1 MKSLDKINLDAITIA
16 PFLSSGYANTKTLEE
31 GIEKSYDTTLKLL
44 DMMNMPEYKNIVYK
58 GATKYTTESLNS
70 NEAVDKIIETEVMY
84 RVIIDNPKVSLR
96 NIEALV
102 IHDKHTEDIFPSSGI
117 FETKLNLIPG
127 VINKN
132 SNYVEG
138 IILAGYIPFEDD
150 IKNLNATFKVLFKYE
165 DDNGESHTIIYSTK
179 K

>member
-1 MKSLDKINLDAITIA
+1 MKKILSIIILMFLLTACSTNLTNEEKTYNEYVSYLKQNINYESNL
-16 PFLSSGYANTKTLEE
+16 PFDLE
-31 GIEKSYDTTLKLL
+31 IY
-44 DMMNMPEYKNIVYK
+44 
-58 GATKYTTESLNS
+58 
-70 NEAVDKIIETEVMY
+70 VDKIIETEVKY

-102 IHDKHTEDIFPSSGI
+102 IHDKYTEDVFPSSGI

-127 VINKN
+127 VINKS

-150 IKNLNATFKVLFKYE
+150 IKNLNANFKLLFKYE
-165 DDNGESHTIIYSTK
+165 DDEGKIHTIIYSTK

>member
-1 MKSLDKINLDAITIA
+1 MKKILSIIILMFLLTACSTNLTNEEKTYNEYVSYLKQNINYESNL
-16 PFLSSGYANTKTLEE
+16 PFDLE
-31 GIEKSYDTTLKLL
+31 IY
-44 DMMNMPEYKNIVYK
+44 
-58 GATKYTTESLNS
+58 
-70 NEAVDKIIETEVMY
+70 VDKIIETEVMY

-102 IHDKHTEDIFPSSGI
+102 IHDKYTEDVFPSSGI

-127 VINKN
+127 VINKT

-138 IILAGYIPFEDD
+138 IILAGYIPFEEDL
-150 IKNLNATFKVLFKYE
+150 KNLNANFKLLFKYE
-165 DDNGESHTIIYSTK
+165 DDEGNINTIIYSTK

>member
-1 MKSLDKINLDAITIA
+1 MKKILGIISLMFLLTACTNNLTNEEILYNDYVNE
-16 PFLSSGYANTKTLEE
+16 LKKT
-31 GIEKSYDTTLKLL
+31 
-44 DMMNMPEYKNIVYK
+44 
-58 GATKYTTESLNS
+58 TKYESNLPFDL
-70 NEAVDKIIETEVMY
+70 EIYVDKIIETEVMY
-84 RVIIDNPKVSLR
+84 RVIIDNPKVPLR

-117 FETKLNLIPG
+117 FEPKLNLIPG

-150 IKNLNATFKVLFKYE
+150 IKNLNTNFKILFKYE
-165 DDNGESHTIIYSTK
+165 DDNEEIHKIIYSTK

>member
-1 MKSLDKINLDAITIA
+1 MKKILGIIVLMFLLGACSNKLTNEEKLYNEYIFDLKKGVNYESNL
-16 PFLSSGYANTKTLEE
+16 PFDLE
-31 GIEKSYDTTLKLL
+31 IY
-44 DMMNMPEYKNIVYK
+44 
-58 GATKYTTESLNS
+58 
-70 NEAVDKIIETEVMY
+70 VDKIIETEVMY
-84 RVIIDNPKVSLR
+84 RVIIDNPKVPLR

-102 IHDKHTEDIFPSSGI
+102 IHDKYTEDIFPSSGI

-138 IILAGYIPFEDD
+138 IILAGYVPFDDD
-150 IKNLNATFKVLFKYE
+150 IKNLNATFKLLFKYE
-165 DDNGESHTIIYSTK
+165 DDDGKVHTIFYSTK

>member
-1 MKSLDKINLDAITIA
+1 MKKI
-16 PFLSSGYANTKTLEE
+16 LSIIVLFVLLTGCTNKLTNEEILYNDYVTDLKKT
-31 GIEKSYDTTLKLL
+31 
-44 DMMNMPEYKNIVYK
+44 
-58 GATKYTTESLNS
+58 TKYETNLPFDLSIY
-70 NEAVDKIIETEVMY
+70 VDKIIETEVMY

-102 IHDKHTEDIFPSSGI
+102 IHDKYTEDIFPSSGI

-127 VINKN
+127 VINKS

-138 IILAGYIPFEDD
+138 IILAGYIPFDGEL
-150 IKNLNATFKVLFKYE
+150 KNLNVNFKVMLKYE
-165 DDNGESHTIIYSTK
+165 DDDGKINTVIYSTK

>member
-1 MKSLDKINLDAITIA
+1 MKKILNIIILFVLLTGCSNKLTNEEILYNDYVND
-16 PFLSSGYANTKTLEE
+16 LKKT
-31 GIEKSYDTTLKLL
+31 
-44 DMMNMPEYKNIVYK
+44 
-58 GATKYTTESLNS
+58 TKYETNLPFDL
-70 NEAVDKIIETEVMY
+70 AIYVDKIIETEVMY

-102 IHDKHTEDIFPSSGI
+102 IHDKYTEDIFPSSGI

-127 VINKN
+127 VINKT

-138 IILAGYIPFEDD
+138 IILAGYIPFEGEL
-150 IKNLNATFKVLFKYE
+150 KNLNANFKVMLKYE
-165 DDNGESHTIIYSTK
+165 DDDGKINTVIYSTK